1 MRLCNV
7 CVGMLRGG
15 KGDIW
20 TGTHDLT
27 FEHHKS
33 TASLRRS
40 RKADCM
46 ICVVLAGLYRRAGAD
61 ILDDRPMSI
70 QATIHRL
77 EAHHH
82 NLLDERT
89 PAEETTNHAAAV
101 STQVQGTDSARRLE
115 ELRRKF
121 TAVFE
126 ENISIEV
133 LPQNELRE
141 ITNELLKLTKKKSN
155 FKGFRLDFDIEKR
168 YTRTFLLKPINYD
181 TSALR
186 TPKSTNTSSDEVFER
201 ACDWIAKC
209 DRKCDCSRKAS
220 TAWYPKRLLD
230 LEKLSKAHGLKFPG
244 GLKVLSERADL
255 RKTKVHLID
264 GTEASGRYVTLS
276 HCWGKPK
283 SVQGQLRLT
292 GKTERKFRVEGIEL
306 RELPKSFRDAM
317 LFASRLEHVRYIWID
332 SLCIL
337 QPAVFSTD
345 DFEDKSEQDWR
356 EQSRVMGEV
365 YSHSYLN
372 ISATAA
378 KDGDQGLFVPRRPE
392 YLWENEIN
400 VNYTGTN
407 SFGSEGVTMG
417 RDELTRCNII
427 DLSFWSELVD
437 QAPVNQRGWVLQE
450 RLLAPR
456 VLHFCH
462 NQIAWE
468 CGGFQDVEG
477 YPDKHTTLKVRY
489 GDIIDE
495 GRLKDLDERH
505 GLRLRDFRLKGSPDP
520 DKHMPKLGA
529 YELWKCM
536 VEVYSRTR
544 LTVSRDKLIALSGI
558 AQKFFEITRCE
569 YVAGMWREH
578 LESQLLWQVNEL
590 YRDGVFENPA
600 HRDALRSPSFS
611 WAAIDTPHGITYGEV
626 TDYGRDRQEQLLFE
640 VTGTQIEIDDRNNPF
655 GLIRSGQLRI
665 KPRYLRQIIL
675 RRLEP
680 PWRVP
685 YGWRLRDEAYPGQ
698 AAPAEEPSAEKEQSA
713 IRKVQ
718 SIEHYNLNL
727 DAPESDVD
735 VFARDADLYCMP
747 AAFGDRT
754 VKKHWRDLICLL
766 LIKDKATASEDIR
779 STGQFRRI
787 GITRLS
793 SAVHWKSHRILTE
806 QPFDGDIILN

>member
-7 CVGMLRGG
+7 CVGMLRAG

-20 TGTHDLT
+20 TGTHDLA

-46 ICVVLAGLYRRAGAD
+46 VCVVLAGLYRRDGAD
-61 ILDDRPMSI
+61 ILDDRPIFI
-70 QATIHRL
+70 QATIRRL

-82 NLLDERT
+82 NLLDERIA
-89 PAEETTNHAAAV
+89 AEETASPATTV
-101 STQVQGTDSARRLE
+101 STQEQGTDSARRLE
-115 ELRRKF
+115 VLKRKF
-121 TAVFE
+121 TDVFK
-126 ENISIEV
+126 ENISIEE
-133 LPQNELRE
+133 LPQNELRA
-141 ITNELLKLTKKKSN
+141 ITNELLKLTKKQSK
-155 FKGFRLDFDIEKR
+155 FKGFQLDLDIEKR

-181 TSALR
+181 TSILR
-186 TPKSTNTSSDEVFER
+186 TPKSTNTSSDEVFKR
-201 ACDWIAKC
+201 AYDWIAKC
-209 DRKCDCSRKAS
+209 DSICKCSQKANL
-220 TAWYPKRLLD
+220 AC
-230 LEKLSKAHGLKFPG
+230 
-244 GLKVLSERADL
+244 
-255 RKTKVHLID
+255 
-264 GTEASGRYVTLS
+264 
-276 HCWGKPK
+276 HCWGKSK

-292 GKTERKFRVEGIEL
+292 GKTERKFREEGIEL

-337 QPAVFSTD
+337 QPALFSKD
-345 DFEDKSEQDWR
+345 DFEDRSEQDWR

-365 YSHSYLN
+365 YQHSYLN

-378 KDGDQGLFVPRRPE
+378 KM
-392 YLWENEIN
+392 EIK
-400 VNYTGTN
+400 
-407 SFGSEGVTMG
+407 
-417 RDELTRCNII
+417 
-427 DLSFWSELVD
+427 
-437 QAPVNQRGWVLQE
+437 
-450 RLLAPR
+450 RLLSPR

-477 YPDKHTTLKVRY
+477 YPDKYTTLKVRY

-495 GRLKDLDERH
+495 GRLKDLDGRH

-536 VEVYSRTR
+536 VEVYSRTM

-558 AQKFFEITRCE
+558 AQSFSEVTQCE
-569 YVAGMWREH
+569 YIAGMWKEH

-600 HRDALRSPSFS
+600 HRDTLRAPSFS

-626 TDYGRDRQEQLLFE
+626 TNYGRDRQKELLFE
-640 VTGTQIEIDDRNNPF
+640 VIGIRVDIDDPDNPF
-655 GLIRSGQLRI
+655 GLIKSSQLRI
-665 KPRYLRQIIL
+665 KPRYLHRIIL
-675 RRLEP
+675 RKLEP

-685 YGWRLRDEAYPGQ
+685 YGWRLRDDVPPGQ
-698 AAPAEEPSAEKEQSA
+698 VAPAEYTSAAKEKSA
-713 IRKVQ
+713 TKKVA
-718 SIEHYNLNL
+718 SVEHYNLNL

-735 VFARDADLYCMP
+735 IFARDADLYCMP

-766 LIKDKATASEDIR
+766 LIKDKTTASEDIR
-779 STGQFRRI
+779 SRSNFEGSALQGFQVLSTGSPMQ
-787 GITRLS
+787 
-793 SAVHWKSHRILTE
+793 H
-806 QPFDGDIILN
+806 

>member
-1 MRLCNV
+1 
-7 CVGMLRGG
+7 MLRGG

-46 ICVVLAGLYRRAGAD
+46 ICVVLAGLYRHDGAD
-61 ILDDRPMSI
+61 ILDDRPISI
-70 QATIHRL
+70 QATIHKL
-77 EAHHH
+77 NAHHH
-82 NLLDERT
+82 NLLEERT
-89 PAEETTNHAAAV
+89 AAEEALSLSAAI
-101 STQVQGTDSARRLE
+101 STQEQGANPARRLE
-115 ELRRKF
+115 ELKRRF
-121 TAVFE
+121 NDVFE
-126 ENISIEV
+126 GNISIEG
-133 LPQNELRE
+133 LPQNGLRE
-141 ITNELLKLTKKKSN
+141 ITNELLKLTKKQSK
-155 FKGFRLDFDIEKR
+155 FKGFRLDFNIEER

-186 TPKSTNTSSDEVFER
+186 TPKSTSTSSDEVFER
-201 ACDWIAKC
+201 ACSWIARC
-209 DRKCDCSRKAS
+209 DNECGCSEKAS

-230 LEKLSKAHGLKFPG
+230 LEELSKAHGLKDIG

-255 RKTKVHLID
+255 RKTKVRLID
-264 GTEASGRYVTLS
+264 GTDANGRYVTLS
-276 HCWGKPK
+276 HCWGQPK

-292 GKTERKFRVEGIEL
+292 GRTEKKFREDGIEL

-317 LFASRLEHVRYIWID
+317 LFASRLELVRYIWID

-337 QPAVFSTD
+337 QPALFSTD
-345 DFEDKSEQDWR
+345 DIEDGSKQDWR
-356 EQSRVMGEV
+356 EQSRMMGEV
-365 YSHSYLN
+365 YHHSYLN

-378 KDGDQGLFVPRRPE
+378 KDGDQGLFLPRRPE

-407 SFGSEGVTMG
+407 AFGSEGVTMG

-495 GRLKDLDERH
+495 GRLKDLDEKH
-505 GLRLRDFRLKGSPDP
+505 GLRLRDFRLKGFPDP
-520 DKHMPKLGA
+520 DKHMPKLGT

-558 AQKFFEITRCE
+558 AQKFSETTQCE

-600 HRDALRSPSFS
+600 RRDALRAPSFS
-611 WAAIDTPHGITYGEV
+611 WAAIDTPYGITYGEA
-626 TDYGRDRQEQLLFE
+626 TNYGQDRQEQLLFE
-640 VTGTQIEIDDRNNPF
+640 VTGAQIDPDDPDNRF
-655 GLIRSGQLRI
+655 GLINSGHLRI
-665 KPRYLRQIIL
+665 KPRYLHRIIL

-685 YGWRLRDEAYPGQ
+685 YGWRLRDPGQ
-698 AAPAEEPSAEKEQSA
+698 VTPTEEASTTKEKSATKKDA
-713 IRKVQ
+713 FV
-718 SIEHYNLNL
+718 EHFNLNL

-735 VFARDADLYCMP
+735 IFARSADLYCMP

-766 LIKDKATASEDIR
+766 LIKDKAAASDNIG
-779 STGQFRRI
+779 SKGQFRRI

-793 SAVHWKSHRILTE
+793 SAVHWKSHAILME
-806 QPFDGDIILN
+806 QPFEGEIILQ